1 MNNFFEKMN
10 TRSLVILILVL
21 GAVGLAVLDPNFRPA
36 YGDLA
41 KISLGG
47 YLGQL
52 LPQGRR
58 DY

>member
-1 MNNFFEKMN
+1 MNIFEKVN
-10 TRSLVILILVL
+10 TRSLVILILVF
-21 GAVGLAVLDPNFRPA
+21 GAVGLAVIDPNFRPA

-52 LPQGRR
+52 LPQKR

>member
-1 MNNFFEKMN
+1 MNNLFEKVN
-10 TRSLVILILVL
+10 TRSLVILILVF
-21 GAVGLAVLDPNFRPA
+21 GAVGLAVIDPSFRGA

-52 LPQGRR
+52 LPQKR